1 MTTIRVLLAI
11 AAVQQWPLYQLDVN
25 TAFLHGDLKE
35 EVYMKPPPGLHLS
48 SPNLVCKLQRS
59 LYGLKQASRQWN
71 TKLTD
76 TLLSSG
82 YLQSKS
88 DYSLFTKQRS
98 TGFTVI
104 LVYVDDL
111 VLGGTDADEIT
122 HIKAL
127 LDTKFSIK
135 DLGILK
141 YFLGFEVARTQAG
154 ISLCQRKY
162 TLDLITDA
170 GLLGAKPCSTPMQPQ
185 LQLHKASGELI
196 SNPTTYRRIIG
207 RLLYLT
213 HTRPNIAYTVS
224 KLSQFLDSPT
234 TEHMLAGLHV
244 LKYLKQSP
252 GQGLIYSSTSSLNLK
267 GFSDSDWG
275 ACPDTRRSTTGICF
289 FLGSSLISWKSKK
302 QTVVSRSSSEA
313 EYRALA
319 QATCEGQWLS
329 YLLQDLN
336 IPHPSPII
344 LYCDN
349 KSALHIAA
357 NPVFHERTKHIEIDC
372 HVVRDKVQ
380 AGFIHLLPDPSKE
393 QVADILTKP
402 LHPGPFNILQS
413 KLGMIDIFS
422 SLRGRV
428 ETKTESR
435 KVNDPTVT

>member
-1 MTTIRVLLAI
+1 
-11 AAVQQWPLYQLDVN
+11 
-25 TAFLHGDLKE
+25 
-35 EVYMKPPPGLHLS
+35 
-48 SPNLVCKLQRS
+48 
-59 LYGLKQASRQWN
+59 
-71 TKLTD
+71 
-76 TLLSSG
+76 
-82 YLQSKS
+82 
-88 DYSLFTKQRS
+88 
-98 TGFTVI
+98 
-104 LVYVDDL
+104 VYVDDL
-111 VLGGTDADEIT
+111 VLGGTDVDEIN
-122 HIKAL
+122 HIKTL

-135 DLGILK
+135 DLSVLK
-141 YFLGFEVARTQAG
+141 YFLGFEVARTKAG

-185 LQLHKASGELI
+185 LQLHKSSGEPI
-196 SNPTTYRRIIG
+196 SNPTAYRRLVG

-213 HTRPNIAYTVS
+213 HTRPDIAYTVS

-234 TEHMLAGLHV
+234 NEHMLAGLHV
-244 LKYLKQSP
+244 LKYLKQCP
-252 GQGLIYSSTSSLNLK
+252 GQGLFYSSESSLSLK

-336 IPHPSPII
+336 IQHSSPII

-380 AGFIHLLPDPSKE
+380 AGFIHLLPVPSKE
-393 QVADILTKP
+393 QVADILTKS
-402 LHPGPFNILQS
+402 LHPGPFNSLQS
-413 KLGMIDIFS
+413 KLGMINIFS
-422 SLRGRV
+422 SLRGNV
-428 ETKTESR
+428 ETKIESN
-435 KVNDPTVT
+435 KVNVQAVTSNIS